1 MRVVP
6 AQHRRVEFGHAGD
19 RKRLARRASDPT
31 PPDRNVLARV
41 CNRVRVLAL
50 TSVLP
55 MSGMTRGPL
64 PARVYWVRRL
74 MVLGIA
80 VLLVVGIAKLLGG
93 SSDGSSGDD
102 AARNVAATSSAT
114 GGATPG
120 DSSTGEPSSYGPSAK
135 VTGTGQHHRAK
146 KADDPVTPVAMPS
159 GPCAASDVAITPSVP
174 KPIAGRDISLVLDLT
189 SLNTPACTW
198 KLSGRTIALKIT
210 SGNDLIWTT
219 NDCARA
225 VPTQDL
231 VLRQSQPT
239 RVTLTW
245 DARRSEPGCPVRTEW
260 ALPGTYHL
268 HVAALAGR
276 PQDVTFLLTAPSP
289 PEVIRTAHSH
299 NGHHKKHPSAG

>member
-1 MRVVP
+1 
-6 AQHRRVEFGHAGD
+6 
-19 RKRLARRASDPT
+19 
-31 PPDRNVLARV
+31 
-41 CNRVRVLAL
+41 
-50 TSVLP
+50 

-74 MVLGIA
+74 MVLGIGL
-80 VLLVVGIAKLLGG
+80 LLVVGVAKLLGG
-93 SSDGSSGDD
+93 SSDGSSGGDS
-102 AARNVAATSSAT
+102 ARNVADTSAAT
-114 GGATPG
+114 GGPTAG
-120 DSSTGEPSSYGPSAK
+120 SSTGGPMAGGPATYGPSGGATD
-135 VTGTGQHHRAK
+135 TGKHHRESA
-146 KADDPVTPVAMPS
+146 ADDTVTPVAMPS
-159 GPCAASDVAITPSVP
+159 GPCVASDVAITPSVP
-174 KPIAGRDISLVLDLT
+174 KPIAGRDISLVLDVS

-198 KLSGRTIALKIT
+198 KLSGKTLALKIT

-225 VPTQDL
+225 VPARDL

-239 RVTLTW
+239 RVRLTW

-289 PEVIRTAHSH
+289 PEVTRTARPHQ
-299 NGHHKKHPSAG
+299 GHHKKHSTAG